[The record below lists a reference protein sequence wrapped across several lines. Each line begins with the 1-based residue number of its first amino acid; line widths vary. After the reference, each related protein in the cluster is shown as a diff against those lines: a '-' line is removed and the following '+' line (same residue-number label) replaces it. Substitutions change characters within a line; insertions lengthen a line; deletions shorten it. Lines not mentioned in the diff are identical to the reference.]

1 MASGLSYAEDEGINK
16 PICQGIFQMRNFF
29 KAIVLCAVI
38 TVVGAALFVFF
49 TDKQIIVFNDDTLK
63 TVDEIW
69 LAGDS
74 LFYEIDGQIDF
85 LEKSDIKTYGKK
97 TIHHVF
103 LEVKCTAIK
112 NLNRLENGINPF
124 LKRNHIPVELN
135 LTNPLTLLPLLLFLL
150 IMVWLR
156 RVAKPDPQEL
166 PKQECNDL
174 SQESKNEI
182 PTRLDIVRFF
192 LNLYKYQIGAEP
204 DAPAEFVPLMSKT
217 TGPNHIYEL
226 RVRHMEDWVK
236 RRMTIGP
243 LGEESG
249 SKSKCY
255 NVIYDV
261 HMVVKIP
268 ARPIDDF
275 EEYIENIKKEV
286 HIVNKLVPRECI
298 IPKVSVILGL
308 IYTFPYSEETPPERL
323 EERYINLLRKFT
335 EYQKYL
341 RINNTFVYMMDLSKY
356 YFLSH
361 ILDELHDIKHLI
373 AREITENAHI
383 IWDPAKFKGRYGTE
397 NDAIVEIRDIYNN
410 AEVDIHR
417 LLDSAGVKETV
428 PSYQIQSWF
437 YTHLAVNSVPPN
449 VDGLPDKLIIV
460 LNRLLKKCIQ
470 DNSKVVDVYRKII
483 KDYIFGS
490 SFEQNKPQMEAV
502 AANLLDV
509 LAWFREKRVSMRDLK
524 PDNLFVAGDPARY
537 PLFLKSAQEFSIGI
551 IDVET
556 AVDFEKS
563 QYKKIKQ
570 PMLGGTP
577 FYATPSHFIKN
588 EVLIY
593 KFKNM
598 GKILHLQDWHATL
611 VMIYKVITGDLLF
624 EQTARLF
631 GEVRN
636 LMVNANKPGGH
647 QTDVFEEASR
657 IFWHSAVS
665 EFQVKIAESEKSLK
679 AVMVDLTETVKYMFT
694 RALVKEKK
702 SIVKAIK
709 INVESQ
715 NIFEKDHIRDLL
727 ARCSY
732 AKTCQFKA
740 DLEIKAKRAGN
751 FSAPRTEAITFLH
764 KLADLK
770 ALFGQHVYVQKLLS
784 QAELKMSAY
793 DILTF
798 MFNVVFNNMY
808 RSEWEPLFGEP
819 VIDCEMP
826 NEETIIEETQ

>member
-1 MASGLSYAEDEGINK
+1 
-16 PICQGIFQMRNFF
+16 MRNFF
-29 KAIVLCAVI
+29 QTLVLFSVI
-38 TVVGAALFVFF
+38 MVIGAALFVFL
-49 TDKQIIVFNDDTLK
+49 TNKQIIVLKNDTLK
-63 TVDEIW
+63 TVDETW
-69 LAGDS
+69 LSGDF

-85 LEKSDIKTYGKK
+85 LDRGEIKTYGKRN
-97 TIHHVF
+97 IQHVF
-103 LEVKCTAIK
+103 LGIK
-112 NLNRLENGINPF
+112 GIINDNLNRLEKEINPL
-124 LKRNHIPVELN
+124 LKKNHIPLELN
-135 LTNPLTLLPLLLFLL
+135 LTNPLNLLPLLFFLL
-150 IMVWLR
+150 VMVWLR
-156 RVAKPDPQEL
+156 RAVKAAPKDI
-166 PKQECNDL
+166 PKQPD
-174 SQESKNEI
+174 SQCTQEPNNEI

-192 LNLYKYQIGAEP
+192 LNLFKYQIGAEP

-217 TGPNHIYEL
+217 NGPNHIYEL
-226 RVRHMEDWVK
+226 RVKHMEDWAK

-255 NVIYDV
+255 FVIYDV
-261 HMVVKIP
+261 HLVLKIP

-275 EEYIENIKKEV
+275 EEYIDSIKKEV
-286 HIVNKLVPRECI
+286 NIVNKLIPKECI

-308 IYTFPYSEETPPERL
+308 IHSFPYSEDIPPERL
-323 EERYINLLRKFT
+323 EERYINWLRKST

-341 RINNTFVYMMDLSKY
+341 KINNTFVFMMDLSKY

-361 ILDELHDIKHLI
+361 ILDELHDIKNLI
-373 AREITENAHI
+373 AREIIENGHF
-383 IWDPAKFKGRYGTE
+383 IWEPAKFKGRYGTE
-397 NDAIVEIRDIYNN
+397 NDAIVEIRNILNRN
-410 AEVDIHR
+410 EVNIR
-417 LLDSAGVKETV
+417 QLLDKAGVKTSV
-428 PSYQIQSWF
+428 PIYQIQSWF
-437 YTHLAVNSVPPN
+437 YTHLTANPVTA
-449 VDGLPDKLIIV
+449 DTEGLPHKLIIE
-460 LNRLLKKCIQ
+460 LNQFLKKSMQ
-470 DNSKVVDVYRKII
+470 DNSKVVEVYRKII
-483 KDYIFGS
+483 KDYIYRSF
-490 SFEQNKPQMEAV
+490 FEQNKPQMEAV
-502 AANLLDV
+502 ATNLLDI
-509 LAWFREKRVSMRDLK
+509 LAWFREKRVAMRDLK
-524 PDNLFVAGDPARY
+524 PDNLFVAGDPTRY
-537 PLFLKSAQEFSIGI
+537 PLFLKSAKEFSIGI

-588 EVLIY
+588 DVLIY
-593 KFKNM
+593 KFKNL

-611 VMIYKVITGDLLF
+611 IMIYKVITGDLLF

-665 EFQVKIAESEKSLK
+665 EFQVKTAESEKTLK
-679 AVMVDLTETVKYMFT
+679 AVAVVLTESVKYMFG
-694 RALVKEKK
+694 RVLAKEKK

-709 INVESQ
+709 KCVDSQ
-715 NIFEKDHIRDLL
+715 NIFEKGHIRDLL
-727 ARCSY
+727 LRCSY

-740 DLEIKAKRAGN
+740 DLEIKAKRSGN
-751 FSAPRTEAITFLH
+751 LSTPRTEAITFLH

-784 QAELKMSAY
+784 QPELKMSAY

-798 MFNVVFNNMY
+798 MFNVVFHNMY
-808 RSEWEPLFGEP
+808 RSEWAPLFGEP
-819 VIDCEMP
+819 VIDCDMP
-826 NEETIIEETQ
+826 NEETIIEQTQ

>member
-1 MASGLSYAEDEGINK
+1 
-16 PICQGIFQMRNFF
+16 MRNFF
-29 KAIVLCAVI
+29 QAIVLGSVLTI
-38 TVVGAALFVFF
+38 VGAALFVFF
-49 TDKQIIVFNDDTLK
+49 TDKQIIVLNDDTLK
-63 TVDEIW
+63 TVDETW

-85 LEKSDIKTYGKK
+85 LEKGEIKTYGKRDLR
-97 TIHHVF
+97 HVF
-103 LEVKCTAIK
+103 LGIK
-112 NLNRLENGINPF
+112 GTIIENLNRLENGINPF
-124 LKRNHIPVELN
+124 LERNHIPFELN
-135 LTNPLTLLPLLLFLL
+135 LSHPVTFLPLLIFLL

-156 RVAKPDPQEL
+156 RVVKPDSNSPAQ
-166 PKQECNDL
+166 KNCKDF

-192 LNLYKYQIGAEP
+192 LNLYKYQIGAEA
-204 DAPAEFVPLMSKT
+204 DAPAEFVSLMPKT

-226 RVRHMEDWVK
+226 RVKHLEDWAT

-255 NVIYDV
+255 FVIYDV

-275 EEYIENIKKEV
+275 EEYVENIKKEV
-286 HIVNKLVPRECI
+286 HIVNKLIPRECI

-308 IYTFPYSEETPPERL
+308 IHSFPYSEDIPPERL
-323 EERYINLLRKFT
+323 EGRYINLLRKSP

-341 RINNTFVYMMDLSKY
+341 KINNTFVFTMDLSKY

-361 ILDELHDIKHLI
+361 ILDELHDIKNLI
-373 AREITENAHI
+373 AKEVAENAHI
-383 IWDPAKFKGRYGTE
+383 IWEPAKFKGRYGTE
-397 NDAIVEIRDIYNN
+397 NDAIVEIRNIFNHC
-410 AEVDIHR
+410 EVDIRH
-417 LLDSAGVKETV
+417 LLESTGVKETV
-428 PSYQIQSWF
+428 TTYQIQSWF
-437 YTHLAVNSVPPN
+437 YTHLGANSVPAD
-449 VDGLPDKLIIV
+449 VDGLPNNFIMG
-460 LNRLLKKCIQ
+460 LNRLLKKSVQ
-470 DNSKVVDVYRKII
+470 ENSKVVDVYRKII
-483 KDYIFGS
+483 KEYIFRS

-502 AANLLDV
+502 AANLLDI
-509 LAWFREKRVSMRDLK
+509 LAWFREKRVAMRDLK

-563 QYKKIKQ
+563 KYKKIKQ

-588 EVLIY
+588 DVLIY
-593 KFKNM
+593 KFKNL
-598 GKILHLQDWHATL
+598 GKILHLQDWHAAM

-631 GEVRN
+631 SEIRN
-636 LMVNANKPGGH
+636 LMVKANRPGGH

-665 EFQVKIAESEKSLK
+665 EFQAKISESEKSLK
-679 AVMVDLTETVKYMFT
+679 AVMVDLTEAVKHMFVKT
-694 RALVKEKK
+694 LVKEKI
-702 SIVKAIK
+702 SIVKTIK
-709 INVESQ
+709 KIVDSQ
-715 NIFEKDHIRDLL
+715 NIFEKDHIRKLL
-727 ARCSY
+727 LRCSY

-740 DLEIKAKRAGN
+740 DLETKAKRSGGL
-751 FSAPRTEAITFLH
+751 SEPRTEAITFLH

-770 ALFGQHVYVQKLLS
+770 ALFGQHVYVQKVLS
-784 QAELKMSAY
+784 QPEINISAY
-793 DILTF
+793 DILIF
-798 MFNVVFNNMY
+798 MFNVVFKNMY
-808 RSEWEPLFGEP
+808 KSEWAPLFGEP

>member
-1 MASGLSYAEDEGINK
+1 
-16 PICQGIFQMRNFF
+16 MRNFF
-29 KAIVLCAVI
+29 KAIVLCTVI

-49 TDKQIIVFNDDTLK
+49 TDKQTIVFNDDTLK

-85 LEKSDIKTYGKK
+85 LEKSDIKTYGKR
-97 TIHHVF
+97 TIRHVF
-103 LEVKCTAIK
+103 LEIKSSAIK
-112 NLNRLENGINPF
+112 NLNHLENGINPL

-156 RVAKPDPQEL
+156 RVAKPGPKEL
-166 PKQECNDL
+166 PKQDCNDV
-174 SQESKNEI
+174 SQESKNET

-192 LNLYKYQIGAEP
+192 LNLYKNQIGAEP

-226 RVRHMEDWVK
+226 RVKHMEDWVK

-275 EEYIENIKKEV
+275 EEFIESIKKEV
-286 HIVNKLVPRECI
+286 HIVNKLIPRECI

-323 EERYINLLRKFT
+323 EERYINLLRKST

-341 RINNTFVYMMDLSKY
+341 KINNTFVYMMDLSKY

-373 AREITENAHI
+373 AREIIENAHI
-383 IWDPAKFKGRYGTE
+383 VWEPAKFKGRYGTE
-397 NDAIVEIRDIYNN
+397 NDAIVEIRDIFNHT
-410 AEVDIHR
+410 ELGIRR

-428 PSYQIQSWF
+428 PTYQIQSWF
-437 YTHLAVNSVPPN
+437 YTYLAGNSVPVN
-449 VDGLPDKLIIV
+449 VDGLPDKFIIG
-460 LNRLLKKCIQ
+460 LNRLLKKSMQ

-483 KDYIFGS
+483 KDYVFRS

-502 AANLLDV
+502 TTNLLDV

-593 KFKNM
+593 KFKNL

-611 VMIYKVITGDLLF
+611 IMIYKVITGDLLF

-657 IFWHSAVS
+657 IFWHSAIS

-679 AVMVDLTETVKYMFT
+679 AVMVDLTETVKYMFMK
-694 RALVKEKK
+694 ALVKEKK

-751 FSAPRTEAITFLH
+751 LSAPRTEAITFLH

-784 QAELKMSAY
+784 QPELKMSAY

>member
-1 MASGLSYAEDEGINK
+1 
-16 PICQGIFQMRNFF
+16 MRNFF
-29 KAIVLCAVI
+29 QAIVLFSVI
-38 TVVGAALFVFF
+38 TVVGAGLFVFF
-49 TDKQIIVFNDDTLK
+49 TDKQIIVLNNDTLK
-63 TVDEIW
+63 TVDETW
-69 LAGDS
+69 QSGDS

-85 LEKSDIKTYGKK
+85 LDKNELKTYGKRN
-97 TIHHVF
+97 IRHVF
-103 LEVKCTAIK
+103 LGIK
-112 NLNRLENGINPF
+112 GTIIENLNRLEDGINPLF
-124 LKRNHIPVELN
+124 ERNHIPVELN
-135 LTNPLTLLPLLLFLL
+135 LTHPLTLLPLFLFLL

-156 RVAKPDPQEL
+156 HVVKPGLKDI
-166 PKQECNDL
+166 PKQKDNDL
-174 SQESKNEI
+174 CQEPKNEI

-192 LNLYKYQIGAEP
+192 LTLFKHQIGAEP

-217 TGPNHIYEL
+217 TGPNHIFEL
-226 RVRHMEDWVK
+226 RVKHMEDWAK

-255 NVIYDV
+255 YVIYDV

-275 EEYIENIKKEV
+275 EEYIDSIKKEM
-286 HIVNKLVPRECI
+286 HIVNKLMPKECI

-308 IYTFPYSEETPPERL
+308 IHSFPYSEDTPPERL
-323 EERYINLLRKFT
+323 EERYINWLRKST

-341 RINNTFVYMMDLSKY
+341 KINNTFIFIMDLSKY

-361 ILDELHDIKHLI
+361 ILDELHDIKNLI
-373 AREITENAHI
+373 VREIIENAHT
-383 IWDPAKFKGRYGTE
+383 IWESAKFKGRYGTE
-397 NDAIVEIRDIYNN
+397 NDAIVEIREIFNRSEAN
-410 AEVDIHR
+410 IRR
-417 LLDSAGVKETV
+417 LLDKAGVRTSV
-428 PSYQIQSWF
+428 PIYQIQLWF
-437 YTHLAVNSVPPN
+437 YSHLASNPVTAD
-449 VDGLPDKLIIV
+449 VDGFPDKFIIE
-460 LNRLLKKCIQ
+460 LNRLLKKSMQ
-470 DNSKVVDVYRKII
+470 NNSTVVDVYRKII
-483 KDYIFGS
+483 KDYIYRS
-490 SFEQNKPQMEAV
+490 SFDQNKPQIEAV
-502 AANLLDV
+502 TANLLDI

-563 QYKKIKQ
+563 RYKKIKQ

-588 EVLIY
+588 DVLIY
-593 KFKNM
+593 KFKNL

-611 VMIYKVITGDLLF
+611 ILIYKVITGDLLF

-631 GEVRN
+631 SEIRN

-657 IFWHSAVS
+657 IFWHSAVA
-665 EFQVKIAESEKSLK
+665 EFQGKIAESEKSLK
-679 AVMVDLTETVKYMFT
+679 AVVVDLTETVKYMFGRT
-694 RALVKEKK
+694 LVKEKK
-702 SIVKAIK
+702 SIVRAIK
-709 INVESQ
+709 KCVDSQ
-715 NIFEKDHIRDLL
+715 NIFEKDPIRDLL
-727 ARCSY
+727 LRSSY

-751 FSAPRTEAITFLH
+751 LSPPRTEAITFLH

-770 ALFGQHVYVQKLLS
+770 ALFGQLVYVQKLLS
-784 QAELKMSAY
+784 QPEPKMSAY
-793 DILTF
+793 DILNF

-808 RSEWEPLFGEP
+808 RSEWAPLFGEA
-819 VIDCEMP
+819 VIDCDMP
-826 NEETIIEETQ
+826 NEETIIEET

>member
-1 MASGLSYAEDEGINK
+1 
-16 PICQGIFQMRNFF
+16 MRNFF
-29 KAIVLCAVI
+29 QAIVLFCVI

-49 TDKQIIVFNDDTLK
+49 TDKQIIVLNDDTLK
-63 TVDEIW
+63 TVDETW
-69 LAGDS
+69 SSGDS

-85 LEKSDIKTYGKK
+85 FDKGEIKTYGKRNIQHIFLGIK
-97 TIHHVF
+97 GTII
-103 LEVKCTAIK
+103 E
-112 NLNRLENGINPF
+112 NLNRLENGINP
-124 LKRNHIPVELN
+124 LLEKNHIPIELN
-135 LTNPLTLLPLLLFLL
+135 LTNPLTLLPLILFLL
-150 IMVWLR
+150 IMVWLKR
-156 RVAKPDPQEL
+156 AVKPDPKDIPTQ
-166 PKQECNDL
+166 KYNDL
-174 SQESKNEI
+174 SPETKNEI

-192 LNLYKYQIGAEP
+192 LNLFKYQIGAEP
-204 DAPAEFVPLMSKT
+204 DAPAEFVPLRSKT

-226 RVRHMEDWVK
+226 RVKHSEDWAK

-255 NVIYDV
+255 YVIYDV
-261 HMVVKIP
+261 HLVVKIP

-275 EEYIENIKKEV
+275 EEYIDSIKKEV
-286 HIVNKLVPRECI
+286 HIVNKLHPKECI

-308 IYTFPYSEETPPERL
+308 IHSFPYSDEIPAERL
-323 EERYINLLRKFT
+323 EVRYINWLRKST

-341 RINNTFVYMMDLSKY
+341 KINNTFVFMMDLSKY

-361 ILDELHDIKHLI
+361 ILDELHDIKNLI
-373 AREITENAHI
+373 AWEIIENAHI
-383 IWDPAKFKGRYGTE
+383 IWEPAKFKGRYGTE
-397 NDAIVEIRDIYNN
+397 NDVIVEIRDIFNRSE
-410 AEVDIHR
+410 ADIRH
-417 LLDSAGVKETV
+417 LLDEAGVRTSV
-428 PSYQIQSWF
+428 PIYQIQSWF
-437 YTHLAVNSVPPN
+437 FAQLAANPVTADA
-449 VDGLPDKLIIV
+449 DGFPDKFMIG
-460 LNRLLKKCIQ
+460 LNCLLKKAMQ

-483 KDYIFGS
+483 KDYIYGS
-490 SFEQNKPQMEAV
+490 SFEQNKLQMEAV
-502 AANLLDV
+502 TANLLDI
-509 LAWFREKRVSMRDLK
+509 LAWFREKKVSMRDLK

-537 PLFLKSAQEFSIGI
+537 PLFLKSVQEFSIGI

-563 QYKKIKQ
+563 KDKKIKQ

-588 EVLIY
+588 DVLIY
-593 KFKNM
+593 KFKNL

-611 VMIYKVITGDLLF
+611 IMIYKVITGDLLF

-679 AVMVDLTETVKYMFT
+679 AVVVDLTDTVQYMFG
-694 RALVKEKK
+694 RALAKEKK

-709 INVESQ
+709 KCVDSQ
-715 NIFEKDHIRDLL
+715 NIFERDHIRDLL
-727 ARCSY
+727 LRCSY

-740 DLEIKAKRAGN
+740 DLEIKAKRSGN
-751 FSAPRTEAITFLH
+751 LSTPRTEAITFLH

-784 QAELKMSAY
+784 QPDLKMSAY

-808 RSEWEPLFGEP
+808 RSEWEPLFGEA
-819 VIDCEMP
+819 VIDCDMP

>member
-1 MASGLSYAEDEGINK
+1 
-16 PICQGIFQMRNFF
+16 MRNFF
-29 KAIVLCAVI
+29 QAIVLFTVI

-49 TDKQIIVFNDDTLK
+49 TDKQIIVLNDDTLK
-63 TVDEIW
+63 TVDETW
-69 LAGDS
+69 SSGDS

-85 LEKSDIKTYGKK
+85 LDKGEIRTYGKRN
-97 TIHHVF
+97 IQHVF
-103 LEVKCTAIK
+103 LGVKGTIIE
-112 NLNRLENGINPF
+112 NLNRMENGINPF
-124 LKRNHIPVELN
+124 LERNHIPIELN
-135 LTNPLTLLPLLLFLL
+135 LTHPLTLLPLFLFLL
-150 IMVWLR
+150 IMVFLR
-156 RVAKPDPQEL
+156 RVVKPDPKDI
-166 PKQECNDL
+166 PKQKYKDL
-174 SQESKNEI
+174 SQEPKNEI

-192 LNLYKYQIGAEP
+192 LNLFKYQIGAEP
-204 DAPAEFVPLMSKT
+204 DAPTEFVPLMSKT
-217 TGPNHIYEL
+217 TGSNHIYEL
-226 RVRHMEDWVK
+226 RVKHMEDWTK

-255 NVIYDV
+255 YVIYDV

-268 ARPIDDF
+268 SNPIDDF
-275 EEYIENIKKEV
+275 EEYIDSIKKEV
-286 HIVNKLVPRECI
+286 HIVNKLIPKECI

-308 IYTFPYSEETPPERL
+308 IHSFPYSEDIPPERL
-323 EERYINLLRKFT
+323 EVRYINWLRKST

-341 RINNTFVYMMDLSKY
+341 KINNTFVFMMDLSKY

-361 ILDELHDIKHLI
+361 ILDELHDIKNLI
-373 AREITENAHI
+373 AREIIENAPI
-383 IWDPAKFKGRYGTE
+383 IWEPAKFKGRYGTE
-397 NDAIVEIRDIYNN
+397 NDAIVEIRDIFNHSEAN
-410 AEVDIHR
+410 IRR
-417 LLDSAGVKETV
+417 LLDKDGVRTSV
-428 PSYQIQSWF
+428 PIYQIQSWF
-437 YTHLAVNSVPPN
+437 YTHLAANHVTADA
-449 VDGLPDKLIIV
+449 DGFPDKFIIG
-460 LNRLLKKCIQ
+460 LNRLLKKSMQ

-483 KDYIFGS
+483 KDYIYGS

-502 AANLLDV
+502 TANLLDI

-563 QYKKIKQ
+563 KYKKIKQ

-588 EVLIY
+588 DVLIY
-593 KFKNM
+593 KFNNL
-598 GKILHLQDWHATL
+598 GKILHLQDWHASL
-611 VMIYKVITGDLLF
+611 IMIYKVITGDLLF

-636 LMVNANKPGGH
+636 LMVKANKPGGH

-679 AVMVDLTETVKYMFT
+679 AVVVDLTENVKYMFGK
-694 RALVKEKK
+694 ALAKEKK

-709 INVESQ
+709 KCVDSQ

-727 ARCSY
+727 LRCSY

-740 DLEIKAKRAGN
+740 DLEIKAKRSGN
-751 FSAPRTEAITFLH
+751 LSTPRTEAITFLH

-784 QAELKMSAY
+784 QPELKMSAY
-793 DILTF
+793 DILSF

-808 RSEWEPLFGEP
+808 RSEWAPLFGEA
-819 VIDCEMP
+819 VIDCDMP

>member
-1 MASGLSYAEDEGINK
+1 
-16 PICQGIFQMRNFF
+16 MRNFF
-29 KAIVLCAVI
+29 QAIVLFSVI

-49 TDKQIIVFNDDTLK
+49 TDKQVIVLNDDTLK

-69 LAGDS
+69 LSGES
-74 LFYEIDGQIDF
+74 LFYEIDGHIDF
-85 LEKSDIKTYGKK
+85 LDKEQIKTYGKRSMRHIFIGVK
-97 TIHHVF
+97 GTI
-103 LEVKCTAIK
+103 IK
-112 NLNRLENGINPF
+112 KLIRMEKGINPF
-124 LKRNHIPVELN
+124 LERNHIPVKLN
-135 LTNPLTLLPLLLFLL
+135 LTNPLTLLPLVIFPL
-150 IMVWLR
+150 IMLWLR
-156 RVAKPDPQEL
+156 RVVKTVPKNIAEQSDNGLPQE
-166 PKQECNDL
+166 P
-174 SQESKNEI
+174 KNEV

-192 LNLYKYQIGAEP
+192 LNLFKFQIGAES

-217 TGPNHIYEL
+217 SGPNHIYEL
-226 RVRHMEDWVK
+226 RVKHMADWSK

-255 NVIYDV
+255 YVIYDV
-261 HMVVKIP
+261 HMVMKIP

-275 EEYIENIKKEV
+275 EEYVDSIKKEMQ
-286 HIVNKLVPRECI
+286 IVNKLVPKECI

-308 IYTFPYSEETPPERL
+308 IHSFPYSEDIPPERL
-323 EERYINLLRKFT
+323 EERYINWLRKST

-341 RINNTFVYMMDLSKY
+341 KINNTFVFMMDLSKY
-356 YFLSH
+356 FFLSH

-373 AREITENAHI
+373 AREITEYAHI
-383 IWDPAKFKGRYGTE
+383 IWEPAKFKGRYGTE
-397 NDAIVEIRDIYNN
+397 NDVIVEIRDIFSRTE
-410 AEVDIHR
+410 ADIRR
-417 LLDSAGVKETV
+417 LLDRGGVKTII
-428 PSYQIQSWF
+428 PIYQIQSWF
-437 YTHLAVNSVPPN
+437 FAHLAAKSVTGD
-449 VDGLPDKLIIV
+449 VASLSDKIIIE
-460 LNRLLKKCIQ
+460 LNRLLKKSMK
-470 DNSKVVDVYRKII
+470 DNSKVVDEYRKIV
-483 KDYIFGS
+483 KDYIYES

-502 AANLLDV
+502 TANLLDI
-509 LAWFREKRVSMRDLK
+509 LAWFRARKVSMRDLK
-524 PDNLFVAGDPARY
+524 PDNLFVAGDSARY

-563 QYKKIKQ
+563 KYKKIKQ
-570 PMLGGTP
+570 PLLGGTP
-577 FYATPSHFIKN
+577 YYATPSHFIKN

-593 KFKNM
+593 KFKNL

-611 VMIYKVITGDLLF
+611 IMIYKVITGDLLF

-631 GEVRN
+631 SEVRN

-657 IFWHSAVS
+657 IYWHSAVS
-665 EFQVKIAESEKSLK
+665 EFQVKITEYERSLK
-679 AVMVDLTETVKYMFT
+679 AVKVDLTETVIYMFN

-702 SIVKAIK
+702 TIVKAIK
-709 INVESQ
+709 RCVESQ
-715 NIFEKDHIRDLL
+715 NVFEKEHIRDHLL
-727 ARCSY
+727 RCSY

-740 DLEIKAKRAGN
+740 DLENKVKGAEN
-751 FSAPRTEAITFLH
+751 LSTPRTDAIAFLH

-770 ALFGQHVYVQKLLS
+770 ALFGQHVYVQKMLS
-784 QAELKMSAY
+784 QPEVKMSAY

-808 RSEWEPLFGEP
+808 RGEWAPLFGEP
-819 VIDCEMP
+819 VINCDMP